1 MKKETIG
8 FTIALMLLFGGYI
21 ALQNYYLK
29 KQLNQPVQQQSQP
42 LQMTQTVKPLLLES
56 KPVAIAS
63 GSDLKITRNDAT
75 FEFTHTGGCLGNN
88 FLTNE
93 KTAYNNPSPVSVI
106 DNYNVCK
113 AFGFRA
119 ENADLRSQPAEIS
132 KTADGVVAIVQRT
145 KNLEITRL
153 IKFTNE
159 NYGGELQIQV
169 KNISNTPIN
178 TTVDMEIGASSDTKH
193 SGGMFA
199 STPPQFHSAAIRLSD
214 ESVKREFTPFEKSPE
229 QKVMMH
235 HSGVTPTWMTA
246 DSLYWMNTLMPL
258 FRTPVDFDVI
268 QTGFN
273 LKKDAL
279 AEVDQTVF
287 EAWIKHPVQLAAGQS
302 NTFQYKVYF
311 GPKDETILKKYDGY
325 HLNETIDYGF
335 FKIVAR
341 PLYYILTF
349 IHSIVQNWGVAI
361 IVLTLFINLVFLPLQ
376 IKGYSSAQKMQIVQ
390 PKIKE
395 LQEKYK
401 DDKQTLQ
408 KETMGLMA
416 KHGVNP
422 LSGCLPL
429 LPQIPVFFGL
439 NSTLSHTFD
448 LRQAPFFFWIHDL
461 TIYDPYFVLPVLM
474 AILMVG
480 YQKLIPMPSMD
491 PTQAKMMKILPL
503 IFSIFMVFYPSGLAL
518 YVITNTIVSMIRQ
531 TFLLRHFKK
540 KPHLLKT

>member
-1 MKKETIG
+1 
-8 FTIALMLLFGGYI
+8 
-21 ALQNYYLK
+21 
-29 KQLNQPVQQQSQP
+29 
-42 LQMTQTVKPLLLES
+42 
-56 KPVAIAS
+56 
-63 GSDLKITRNDAT
+63 
-75 FEFTHTGGCLGNN
+75 
-88 FLTNE
+88 
-93 KTAYNNPSPVSVI
+93 
-106 DNYNVCK
+106 
-113 AFGFRA
+113 
-119 ENADLRSQPAEIS
+119 
-132 KTADGVVAIVQRT
+132 
-145 KNLEITRL
+145 
-153 IKFTNE
+153 
-159 NYGGELQIQV
+159 
-169 KNISNTPIN
+169 
-178 TTVDMEIGASSDTKH
+178 
-193 SGGMFA
+193 
-199 STPPQFHSAAIRLSD
+199 
-214 ESVKREFTPFEKSPE
+214 
-229 QKVMMH
+229 
-235 HSGVTPTWMTA
+235 MTA

-258 FRTPVDFDVI
+258 FHTPIDFDVI

-279 AEVDQTVF
+279 TEVDQTVF
-287 EAWIKHPVQLAAGQS
+287 EAWIKHPVQLAVGQS
-302 NTFQYKVYF
+302 NTFQYKLYF

-361 IVLTLFINLVFLPLQ
+361 IVLTLVINLVFLPLQ

>member
-8 FTIALMLLFGGYI
+8 FTIALMFLFGGYI
-21 ALQNYYLK
+21 ALQNYYLR
-29 KQLNQPVQQQSQP
+29 KQLNQPAQQQSQQ
-42 LQMTQTVKPLLLES
+42 LQITQTTKPLLLES
-56 KPVAIAS
+56 KPGAVPS
-63 GSDLKITRNDAT
+63 GADLKVTLNNAT
-75 FEFTHTGGCLGNN
+75 FEFTHTGGCLGKN

-93 KTAYNNPSPVSVI
+93 KIAYNNPSPVSVI
-106 DNYNVCK
+106 DNYNICK

-119 ENADLRSQPAEIS
+119 ENADLRNQPAEIS
-132 KTADGVVAIVQRT
+132 KTADGMVAIVQRT

-153 IKFTNE
+153 IKFANE

-169 KNISNTPIN
+169 KNISTAPIN

-199 STPPQFHSAAIRLSD
+199 STPPQFHAAAIRLPD

-235 HSGVTPTWMTA
+235 HASVTPTWMTA

-258 FRTPVDFDVI
+258 FHTPVDFDVI

-287 EAWIKHPVQLAAGQS
+287 EAWIKHPIQLSAGQS

-361 IVLTLFINLVFLPLQ
+361 IVLTLVINLVFLPLQ
-376 IKGYSSAQKMQIVQ
+376 IKGYSSAQKMQLVQ